1 MLRKV
6 VTIAG
11 LLALASSTLLA
22 DFSYQETGTIT
33 GGMMKSLMKM
43 AGVFNKNARE
53 AEKPIVS
60 TVAVKGDK
68 MVRRNDLHMSVVDL
82 SAKTITSVDM
92 QKKTYT
98 VMTFEQMK
106 QMMQQMSERMH
117 QQDPNDPQMQI
128 KVSAAATG
136 KTKAFSGMDAKEML
150 VKIEMQSTDPK
161 TGKTG
166 SLPITVDSWIAPAA
180 DGYGEVR
187 AFYKR
192 MADEIG
198 WTPGGNM
205 FMSRPEVAKGMAE
218 AEKEVSALNGMPVF
232 ETMNMGMTG
241 QPGSDGQS
249 GANGQTDAPP
259 QDQSAQQ
266 QSQSQ
271 RPSLGGLLGSR
282 MGISRSRSSSS
293 QPKSSGNAN
302 SGSLLEMTV
311 EMSGFSSRPVEAG
324 QFAIPDGFKQ
334 VEADARRMQQ

>member
-1 MLRKV
+1 MFRKV
-6 VTIAG
+6 VTISG
-11 LLALASSTLLA
+11 LLALASSTVLA
-22 DFSYQETGTIT
+22 DFSYQETSTIT
-33 GGMMKSLMKM
+33 GGMMKSMMKV
-43 AGVFNKNARE
+43 AGVFSKSARE
-53 AEKPIVS
+53 VEKPIVS
-60 TVAVKGDK
+60 TVALKGDK
-68 MVRRNDLHMSVVDL
+68 MVHRSALHMSVIDL

-128 KVSAAATG
+128 KVSATATG

-241 QPGSDGQS
+241 QPG
-249 GANGQTDAPP
+249 ANGQTDAPP

-266 QSQSQ
+266 PPPEK
-271 RPSLGGLLGSR
+271 PSLGGLLGSR

-293 QPKSSGNAN
+293 QPKSSGDSN

-311 EMSGFSSRPVEAG
+311 EMSGFSSSAVDAG

-334 VEADARRMQQ
+334 VESDPRRMQ

>member
-1 MLRKV
+1 MFRKV
-6 VTIAG
+6 VTVSG

-33 GGMMKSLMKM
+33 GGMMKSLMKV
-43 AGVFNKNARE
+43 AGVFSKSARE

-60 TVAVKGDK
+60 TVAVKGNK
-68 MVRRNDLHMSVVDL
+68 MVHRSELHMSVVDL
-82 SAKTITSVDM
+82 DAKTITSVDM
-92 QKKTYT
+92 QRKTYT

-106 QMMQQMSERMH
+106 QMMQAMSERMH

-128 KVSAAATG
+128 KVSANATG
-136 KTKAFSGMDAKEML
+136 KTKAFNGTDAKEMV
-150 VKIEMQSTDPK
+150 VKIEMLSTDPK

-166 SLPITVDSWIAPAA
+166 SLPITVDTWIAPAA
-180 DGYGEVR
+180 DGYAEVR

-232 ETMNMGMTG
+232 ETMNMGMSG
-241 QPGSDGQS
+241 EPGD
-249 GANGQTDAPP
+249 NGQTGPPP

-266 QSQSQ
+266 QSQPS

-282 MGISRSRSSSS
+282 VGIGRSRSSSS
-293 QPKSSGNAN
+293 QPSKSSGNSE

-311 EMSGFSSRPVEAG
+311 EMSGFSSAAVDAG
-324 QFAIPDGFKQ
+324 QFAIPAGFKQ
-334 VEADARRMQQ
+334 LESDPKRMPR